1 MVCVFWSSWWTMRH
15 CGIMGGDSWDYL
27 FLVEQASV
35 LSSLYRSRPCIDH
48 PPYFDCPL
56 LARVYRPRQ
65 ASEYILIACLP
76 PTIHSSTLSG
86 CDGSFFAW
94 NESYL
99 LIIFGTQ
106 SLLVVVPY
114 LQQYIHLPY
123 PVVMCL
129 FLHGMNLTFFPYLG
143 RSPFLLLFLFALFS
157 FQEAMAGLCFVM
169 EILQETNRGGT

>member
-35 LSSLYRSRPCIDH
+35 LSSLYRSRPCNDH

-106 SLLVVVPY
+106 SLLVVVPF
-114 LQQYIHLPY
+114 
-123 PVVMCL
+123 C
-129 FLHGMNLTFFPYLG
+129 T
-143 RSPFLLLFLFALFS
+143 LLLLGGNGGSLFCYGNFARDEQRWHLRSQVFI
-157 FQEAMAGLCFVM
+157 M
-169 EILQETNRGGT
+169 TW

>member
-35 LSSLYRSRPCIDH
+35 LSSLYRSRPCNDH

-99 LIIFGTQ
+99 LSIFGTQ
-106 SLLVVVPY
+106 SLLHLDVVV
-114 LQQYIHLPY
+114 
-123 PVVMCL
+123 VS
-129 FLHGMNLTFFPYLG
+129 FFT
-143 RSPFLLLFLFALFS
+143 LLLLGGNGGSLFCFGNFARDKQRWHLSQVFLI
-157 FQEAMAGLCFVM
+157 M
-169 EILQETNRGGT
+169 T